1 MQFFY
6 IDESEG
12 GGRSEFDDLYIIG
25 AVSLD
30 ERQLVAAEA
39 GVRSLD
45 EDVFGTRQANQIREF
60 HGHELYSGKGL
71 FRQIPPADRIKI
83 CHRLIDIVEK
93 NDLSIGYVCINKRKS
108 IANKHPHQ
116 LAFLLLLER
125 IEDLMKSIS
134 QTALIVADENDKI
147 EQRLVDDL
155 EFYKTQD
162 TSWGWR
168 PTKIEHVVDSIHFVR
183 SKHNRVMQLT
193 DVICNVALHGI
204 SEESSLLDTFLKSQ
218 RSLSESQRST
228 WPQWFENFAS
238 PSQKANA
245 ELWGRLKNRCKIAKS
260 FPG

>member
-12 GGRSEFDDLYIIG
+12 GGRSELDDLYIIG

-108 IANKHPHQ
+108 IANKHPDQ

-125 IEDLMKSIS
+125 VEDLMKTIS

-155 EFYKTQD
+155 EF
-162 TSWGWR
+162 SR
-168 PTKIEHVVDSIHFVR
+168 TKASIRRR
-183 SKHNRVMQLT
+183 SLPMASPLT
-193 DVICNVALHGI
+193 AARL
-204 SEESSLLDTFLKSQ
+204 ESSVARIATNEVECAQIIALRIHTWSFEDE
-218 RSLSESQRST
+218 SESSRSS
-228 WPQWFENFAS
+228 S
-238 PSQKANA
+238 PKAQPRGSSPLTPPSTTTSVRNA
-245 ELWGRLKNRCKIAKS
+245 T
-260 FPG
+260 